1 MTSGQD
7 LITTAQNVDVV
18 RSEIQNAMQDKYSQL
33 AAFTDGKV
41 WNKKRYIDM
50 ARESLQL
57 HVVSG
62 IQAGKALIVL
72 KEMCAVG
79 EFGEAI
85 EEVGINKMQASRLM
99 RVAFRFSGF
108 DKETAEALGMTKLY
122 TMLQAPVEETE
133 KLLTDGKF
141 LDMEKDDLIRL
152 STRELNARIKEAVSK
167 AKLDY
172 EQERLKSDKLHEEKL
187 ALLEDKR
194 KLQEEL
200 VKVKAG
206 APPEEKLPVY
216 WNEYSAV
223 LAALDAFSHKLSE
236 HPNDFT
242 DEQVARVCESMFKR
256 IEHAWAHCRK
266 FLCNHEV
273 DPVELQERVQ
283 EKISMLRNDR
293 RFDLSKIED

>member
-7 LITTAQNVDVV
+7 LIHTAQNVDVV
-18 RSEIQNAMQDKYSQL
+18 RSEIQHAMQDKYSQL
-33 AAFTDGKV
+33 AAFTDGRV
-41 WNKKRYIDM
+41 WDVKRYINI

-57 HVVSG
+57 HVVAG

-72 KEMCAVG
+72 KEMCDHG
-79 EFGEAI
+79 KFTEALQEI
-85 EEVGINKMQASRLM
+85 GITQQQSSKLM

-108 DKETAEALGMTKLY
+108 DKETAEALGITKLY
-122 TMLQAPVEETE
+122 AMIQAPVEETE
-133 KLLTDGKF
+133 KLLTDGTF
-141 LDMEKDDLIRL
+141 LGLEKDDLIKL

-187 ALLEDKR
+187 ALQEDKR

-200 VKVKAG
+200 VKAKAG
-206 APPEEKLPVY
+206 APPKEELPAY

-236 HPNDFT
+236 HPNDFS
-242 DEQVARVCESMFKR
+242 DEKVVRMCDSMFKR
-256 IEHAWAHCRK
+256 IEHSWAHCRK

-283 EKISMLRNDR
+283 EKISKLRKDN